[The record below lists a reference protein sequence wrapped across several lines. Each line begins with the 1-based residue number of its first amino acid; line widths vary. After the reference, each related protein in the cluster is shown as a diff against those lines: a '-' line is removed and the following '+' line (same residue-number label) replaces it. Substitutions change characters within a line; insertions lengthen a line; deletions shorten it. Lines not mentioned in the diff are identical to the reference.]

1 MFCSVVVVM
10 KKSHRYFQVQS
21 KHRWS
26 SFPAPQS
33 RLFQVQKNKS
43 GHSSTGVQTKLSS
56 IQVRNEH
63 RSTLYATPPFQLF
76 RKWTWPMLVLTWRA
90 AKFDTSSYSTTGG
103 VLTVFTQ
110 VISTEYETSAGA
122 FSKLECSKRG
132 AWDELIDRPALQ
144 YSEREVAVCSEL
156 IAGLFFSP
164 CITYGKSGVFVHA
177 PWSGFCGEWIRK
189 QKSHFQ
195 NNAL

>member
-1 MFCSVVVVM
+1 MFCCCCCCYKEKPPLLSSSEQAPMKFISRTSVSALSSS
-10 KKSHRYFQVQS
+10 K
-21 KHRWS
+21 KHRS
-26 SFPAPQS
+26 LV
-33 RLFQVQKNKS
+33 RKS
-43 GHSSTGVQTKLSS
+43 EHSSTGVQTKLSS

-90 AKFDTSSYSTTGG
+90 AKFDTTSYSITGG

-164 CITYGKSGVFVHA
+164 CITYG
-177 PWSGFCGEWIRK
+177 
-189 QKSHFQ
+189 
-195 NNAL
+195 N